1 MEDHLD
7 FYVSLLEEAG
17 KLWDKLVQDEIAQTE
32 KAAWHLGMLAENLF
46 KAAGGQPDSN
56 AQTSRKDLASQTYY
70 GQVDIPFR
78 KWLASIDPDLGDGE
92 TRRAEKDARWRR
104 EAYRIALEQGRKMVQ
119 NAGQAAFTGRWIDGI
134 FYSSPD
140 AFNYFSWQ
148 LKKLF
153 KIENSMKEETDEK
166 P

>member
-1 MEDHLD
+1 M
-7 FYVSLLEEAG
+7 EEAG

-32 KAAWHLGMLAENLF
+32 KAAWHLGMLAEDLF

-92 TRRAEKDARWRR
+92 TRRAEKDAQWRR

-119 NAGQAAFTGRWIDGI
+119 NAGQAAFTGRWIDGT

-153 KIENSMKEETDEK
+153 KIENSMKEEADEK